1 MLKDILRSFSTT
13 LFAKSAAA
21 VAVIIF
27 TALGYYNDIGA
38 FLMAWVPH
46 ITPDIVRIAFWL
58 VAGVAL
64 LYLVISLLIKPR
76 HRDLWAERDQLEL
89 SAIACLSV
97 GKSVDQPYD
106 VEPQLSRHRLLKD
119 AVRKGSLKVIDMA
132 GDKPNVHTL
141 ISREHLR
148 EYANAVKIS
157 DLTHLIAR
165 WDRINAPSKIEPPAP
180 DVPAAK
186 AKNAKQPA
194 VPAEVFA
201 PAITQYVPTGVT
213 SLLLT
218 DGWILNFNPASAIGR
233 KLISFHANGSIGE
246 GKNKNEFRWQMVGG
260 MLEIIRQNNDL
271 QNRFRYDPLGQ
282 KFLCTNDPDAK
293 GYKDQSITRDR
304 ASARTI

>member
-13 LFAKSAAA
+13 LAGKSAAA

-46 ITPDIVRIAFWL
+46 ITPEIARIVFWL
-58 VAGVAL
+58 VAGAVL
-64 LYLVISLLIKPR
+64 LILVISLLIKPK

-119 AVRKGSLKVIDMA
+119 AVRNGSLKVIEMA

-148 EYANAVKIS
+148 EYATTVKNV
-157 DLTHLIAR
+157 DLIRLIAR
-165 WDRINAPSKIEPPAP
+165 WDRINPLPKIETPAP
-180 DVPAAK
+180 DVRAPKVKRA
-186 AKNAKQPA
+186 NQPA
-194 VPAEVFA
+194 LPPEPAEVFA
-201 PAITQYVPTGVT
+201 PAITQYVPTGAP
-213 SLLLT
+213 SLLLK
-218 DGWILNFNPASAIGR
+218 DGWILNFNPTVQMGR
-233 KLISFHANGSIGE
+233 KLISFNADGSIGE
-246 GKNKNEFRWQMVGG
+246 GKNKNEFRWQMANG

-282 KFLCTNDPDAK
+282 KFLCTNDADAK

-304 ASARTI
+304 AI